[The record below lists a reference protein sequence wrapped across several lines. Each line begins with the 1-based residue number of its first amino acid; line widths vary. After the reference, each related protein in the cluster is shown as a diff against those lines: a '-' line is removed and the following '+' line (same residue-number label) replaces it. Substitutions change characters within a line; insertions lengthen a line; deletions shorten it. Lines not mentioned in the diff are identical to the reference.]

1 MCGRYIFGCV
11 PTAVNF
17 SVVVLLCSL
26 CLILK
31 ALSRFAETIF
41 GKVQTFQFTYYTT
54 LFFLEDVSLT
64 GELLCIYDVEKKIE
78 KVSLTAQKRKG
89 HKKDVPL
96 ICNTWALFVPLR
108 VLRTKHIFFNK
119 MRLIAN
125 VINAEI

>member
-1 MCGRYIFGCV
+1 MNFFL
-11 PTAVNF
+11 AV
-17 SVVVLLCSL
+17 SVCSL

-41 GKVQTFQFTYYTT
+41 GKVQTLQFTYYTT

-78 KVSLTAQKRKG
+78 KVSLTPQKRKLKG
-89 HKKDVPL
+89 HKKTFPL

-108 VLRTKHIFFNK
+108 VLRTKHIF
-119 MRLIAN
+119 
-125 VINAEI
+125 